1 MLTIAVDAMG
11 GDLGPRVAFKACE
24 NLLSRQR
31 AVKVLLFVE
40 QRWVD
45 EAKRSLS
52 SLDGDRVEIIGCGKS
67 IAPDE
72 KPKVVLR
79 QRKSSSM
86 AQALHAQQQGH
97 CQGVLSV
104 GSTGA
109 LMVLSRRILGVLPG
123 IDRPALATRIPT
135 RNKPLLLLD
144 LGATLSATSRQL
156 LQFAV
161 LGTAWC
167 RTMSI
172 NAPRVG
178 LLNVGH
184 ESGKGTE
191 GIRQASELLA
201 RYLPDCYAGF
211 HEGDDL
217 YRGELDVMVC
227 DGFTGNVALK
237 TSEGLT
243 EWLIWLWRQEFQSHW
258 FLKLLT
264 PIWVRIMRRIY
275 RRIAPARHGGAMLLG
290 VDGVVVK
297 THGKS
302 DASTYE
308 HAMSYLVEQVSNYDR
323 KALIDFIGPMRS
335 TIA

>member
-24 NLLSRQR
+24 KLLTRQKTVR
-31 AVKVLLFVE
+31 VLLFVE
-40 QRWVD
+40 QRFVD
-45 EAKRSLS
+45 QAETAIAS
-52 SLDGDRVEIIGCGKS
+52 SVRDRLEVIGCGQS
-67 IAPDE
+67 IEADE
-72 KPKVVLR
+72 KPKIVLKHR
-79 QRKSSSM
+79 ESSSM
-86 AQALHAQQQGH
+86 SQALQAQKEGR

-109 LMVLSRRILGVLPG
+109 LMALSRRVLGVLPG

-135 RNKPLLLLD
+135 RKKPLLLLD
-144 LGATLSATSRQL
+144 LGASLAASSRQL

-161 LGTAWC
+161 LGAAWC
-167 RTMSI
+167 RSMSVK
-172 NAPRVG
+172 NPRVG

-191 GIRQASELLA
+191 QIRHASELLA

-243 EWLIWLWRQEFQSHW
+243 EWLIWLWRQEFQSNW
-258 FLKLLT
+258 FLRLLT
-264 PIWVRIMRRIY
+264 PVWIRIMRRIY

-308 HAMSYLVEQVSNYDR
+308 HAMLYLVEQVRNYDR
-323 KALIDFIGPMRS
+323 KALMDFIRPMQS
-335 TIA
+335 AIA

>member
-1 MLTIAVDAMG
+1 MLTIAIDAMG
-11 GDLGPRVAFKACE
+11 GDLGPHVAFKACE
-24 NLLSRQR
+24 KILTRNKHVR
-31 AVKVLLFVE
+31 VLLFVE
-40 QRWVD
+40 QRW
-45 EAKRSLS
+45 EEKARRAMAS
-52 SLDGDRVEIIGCGKS
+52 SVRERLEVIGCGQS
-67 IAPDE
+67 IAADDR
-72 KPKVVLR
+72 PKIILKR
-79 QRKSSSM
+79 RHDSSM
-86 AQALHAQQQGH
+86 YQALQAQKEGR

-109 LMVLSRRILGVLPG
+109 LMALSRRILGVLPG

-144 LGATLSATSRQL
+144 LGASLSASSRQL

-161 LGTAWC
+161 LGAAWC
-167 RTMSI
+167 RSMAVM
-172 NAPRVG
+172 NPKVG

-191 GIRQASELLA
+191 QIRQASELLG

-243 EWLIWLWRQEFQSHW
+243 EWLIWLWRQEFKSNW
-258 FLKLLT
+258 FLLLLA
-264 PIWVRIMRRIY
+264 PIWKRIMTRMY

-308 HAMSYLVEQVSNYDR
+308 HALLYLVEQVSNYDR
-323 KALIDFIGPMRS
+323 QALIDFIDPVRKG
-335 TIA
+335 IA